1 MTGISQNLCGLPE
14 QSAWELC
21 SAGYDIVSMQE
32 THGDEQ
38 RKSHWPQGQLFE
50 TMLQS
55 YIRPFE
61 HFPYSRMLAEL
72 YDDLS
77 PTAPVLAAAA
87 KREEKT
93 KET

>member
-1 MTGISQNLCGLPE
+1 MQLPE
-14 QSAWELC
+14 GAIIASHSWREMAAVASAR
-21 SAGYDIVSMQE
+21 AGHCLYRMANRGLWRRI
-32 THGDEQ
+32 
-38 RKSHWPQGQLFE
+38 E

-77 PTAPVLAAAA
+77 PTAPVLAAAG
-87 KREEKT
+87 REEKK